1 MEKTSTVFLRMEYS
15 IGNKLRSVGATSID
29 KAVAIEE
36 VDLDM
41 QELNWIDYVAGGLFA
56 SVKKTRNKRYY
67 IIG

>member
-36 VDLDM
+36 VNLDM

-56 SVKKTRNKRYY
+56 NVKKTRNERYY
-67 IIG
+67 VTG

>member
-1 MEKTSTVFLRMEYS
+1 MEKTSTVFLKMEYS
-15 IGNKLRSVGATSID
+15 IGNKLRSAGATSID

-36 VDLDM
+36 VDFDM

-67 IIG
+67 VTT